1 MQTLFGLSIPHLV
14 LILEIVIAIFLFM
27 GWLYGARR
35 MDFKLHHYAVYSV
48 VLVHLITVGLW
59 MIPQALNRIPFML
72 ANPLMNWYQ
81 ILHDL
86 VGFLALILGILLT
99 VLFLIKRGMPL
110 KLLKRTRPLMFLTIG
125 TWILAFLMGVYWF
138 LLAWVFI

>member
-86 VGFLALILGILLT
+86 VGSLALILGIILT